1 MGFLTELAGKQWL
14 LKRSSPI
21 IAIPLS
27 LRCRCMANMAYDAK
41 AAHHESIPLSLHV
54 FNMRK
59 CSRSFLD
66 ANRLQA
72 GIYEAEGS
80 PSQTLSRVPPCVLTL
95 FKEDIRLTVSIR
107 SHGIIPNLS
116 AQGEKSFLRKTLKK
130 LFVVPSGNLAL
141 REPI

>member
-1 MGFLTELAGKQWL
+1 MPFRYRFAAAAWQTWLTMPRQ
-14 LKRSSPI
+14 RIMNPF
-21 IAIPLS
+21 
-27 LRCRCMANMAYDAK
+27 RCRCMFSTCAS
-41 AAHHESIPLSLHV
+41 AAGP
-54 FNMRK
+54 
-59 CSRSFLD
+59 FLD